1 VRSTAL
7 TANCVGVYDLRFRY
21 RFRLVSISCDANWKF
36 SIDNHIMTIIEVEG
50 TNAQPLNVDQIQI
63 FAGQRYSFVV
73 SIYIW
78 HVMNA
83 DAEILS

>member
-1 VRSTAL
+1 MSDRGRSEIYRPDGKL
-7 TANCVGVYDLRFRY
+7 CGVYDLRFRY

-36 SIDNHIMTIIEVEG
+36 SIDNHIMTIIEVDG

-73 SIYIW
+73 GI
-78 HVMNA
+78 
-83 DAEILS
+83 

>member
-1 VRSTAL
+1 
-7 TANCVGVYDLRFRY
+7 
-21 RFRLVSISCDANWKF
+21 
-36 SIDNHIMTIIEVEG
+36 MTIIEVEG